1 MNQLIEQAFLAA
13 TTATNDGVQVIPA
26 LAGLQYRTGT
36 DYKINKPEDD
46 TYIVEC
52 NDAENV
58 VGTALEG
65 YHPVPAG
72 VPGVRGDGRRQSG
85 GARALFPRGQRRC
98 LPGSPP
104 PRT

>member
-13 TTATNDGVQVIPA
+13 TTATNNGVQVIPA

-36 DYKINKPEDD
+36 DYKVNKPEDD

-58 VGTALEG
+58 VGPLWKATIRFRGAACLDR
-65 YHPVPAG
+65 HPREHEHGGDHRHGAG
-72 VPGVRGDGRRQSG
+72 R
-85 GARALFPRGQRRC
+85 L
-98 LPGSPP
+98 
-104 PRT
+104 